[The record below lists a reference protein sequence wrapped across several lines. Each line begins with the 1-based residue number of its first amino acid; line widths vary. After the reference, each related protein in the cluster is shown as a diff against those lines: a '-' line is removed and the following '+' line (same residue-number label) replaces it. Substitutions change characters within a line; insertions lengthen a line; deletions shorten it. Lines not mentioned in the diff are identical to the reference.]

1 MNGRYKAGDKVF
13 GNWTLVKLIGEGSF
27 GQVFEAER
35 EDFGRV
41 YKAAIKIITIPQSQ
55 SEIQSIRADGLDD
68 ESVTAYLRGFV
79 EELVDEFAL
88 MSQLKGHSNIVSY
101 EDHMVQAHTE
111 TVGWDIMIRMELLT
125 PLLQYVREN
134 TMTQRDVIK
143 LGIDMCKA
151 LELCQKYKIVHRDIK
166 PENIFVSPA
175 GDYKLGDFGIA
186 RTVEKTTSGLSKKGT
201 YTYMAPEIYLGQP
214 YGTTVDIYS
223 LGIVL
228 YWLLNESRSPFLPP
242 YPAPITHSDRENA
255 LRTRMCGAPIP
266 APKNADDRLA
276 EIVLNACAY
285 DPKDRYSSPMQMRQ
299 ELLEI
304 LYDRKEAATM
314 SPEEGGVPARS
325 APEIPVDEPTV
336 LLDASESPEGAE
348 SVFSVRM
355 TENTSDPFDRADD
368 AGEQGEKEDDVFQ
381 AAEDDETAGPLGHTE
396 ESRSSEVVST
406 GLDHTGDA
414 TAAGNVVGKKSQ
426 KVLPSKNSKIKVWAP
441 VLAGS
446 ALSLIVFCFFAF
458 HTASPSATPSPP
470 APSVT
475 LPSSATPAVVW
486 RDPTIEAGVR
496 DALGKA
502 NEDIYLEDLAEIE
515 EFRLGLQK
523 GETIT
528 TLYDLRYMP
537 NLKVLDLSGITVAST
552 AGLEEKMELEALNL
566 TGCDCPDGAIPD
578 TLSKIRN
585 LAIGGNKFTELSF
598 TQNMQHLTYLDIS
611 DDPIVDLSPLAD
623 KQELETLRAS
633 NILAE
638 DWGPVSHVASVI
650 GLPEPSSEPTPD
662 PTPDPTPPPRENAKP
677 TQKEKPKPTQK
688 PKNPPAPVVIPE
700 PVVTPEPVQIP
711 PPVQTPPP
719 VPATINATGISLSR
733 GSLILE
739 VGGMATLSATVTPSN
754 ATNKNVSWSSS
765 NPSVVRVS
773 GGTVTAMSP
782 GTATITAGCDG
793 FSASCTVTVN

>member
-266 APKNADDRLA
+266 APKNADGRLA

-299 ELLEI
+299 ELMGI
-304 LYDRKEAATM
+304 LYDPKEAAIIF
-314 SPEEGGVPARS
+314 PEGDEVPARS
-325 APEIPVDEPTV
+325 LREISTDEPTELLCAEDAEGSREGIYTEEADSETRESFLETEPTDEA
-336 LLDASESPEGAE
+336 LLD
-348 SVFSVRM
+348 
-355 TENTSDPFDRADD
+355 
-368 AGEQGEKEDDVFQ
+368 
-381 AAEDDETAGPLGHTE
+381 
-396 ESRSSEVVST
+396 
-406 GLDHTGDA
+406 
-414 TAAGNVVGKKSQ
+414 
-426 KVLPSKNSKIKVWAP
+426 
-441 VLAGS
+441 
-446 ALSLIVFCFFAF
+446 
-458 HTASPSATPSPP
+458 
-470 APSVT
+470 
-475 LPSSATPAVVW
+475 
-486 RDPTIEAGVR
+486 
-496 DALGKA
+496 
-502 NEDIYLEDLAEIE
+502 
-515 EFRLGLQK
+515 
-523 GETIT
+523 
-528 TLYDLRYMP
+528 
-537 NLKVLDLSGITVAST
+537 
-552 AGLEEKMELEALNL
+552 
-566 TGCDCPDGAIPD
+566 
-578 TLSKIRN
+578 
-585 LAIGGNKFTELSF
+585 
-598 TQNMQHLTYLDIS
+598 
-611 DDPIVDLSPLAD
+611 
-623 KQELETLRAS
+623 
-633 NILAE
+633 
-638 DWGPVSHVASVI
+638 
-650 GLPEPSSEPTPD
+650 
-662 PTPDPTPPPRENAKP
+662 
-677 TQKEKPKPTQK
+677 
-688 PKNPPAPVVIPE
+688 
-700 PVVTPEPVQIP
+700 
-711 PPVQTPPP
+711 
-719 VPATINATGISLSR
+719 
-733 GSLILE
+733 
-739 VGGMATLSATVTPSN
+739 
-754 ATNKNVSWSSS
+754 
-765 NPSVVRVS
+765 
-773 GGTVTAMSP
+773 
-782 GTATITAGCDG
+782 GTATVDEFASGTFDEGGVKRDIGGREEAMGRGAHESYQKIPAYILWIFGLTVVLLAAMGILSNMSTFDNHSPEDTAFDPDVMEWLVAETVEYDGHRYKVYDEGLSWDDAKTACEALGGHLAVITSVDEEGLVEELVQSGEKIFYWLGGTDSTQEGRWAWITEEPWEYTKWDDGEPNNSGMDGIEENYLTITRGKCAWNDAQGNGDSSGGWSTQNAGYICEWEN
-793 FSASCTVTVN
+793 FSEPG